1 MKNLCFSIIFLLS
14 IHFVNAQ
21 EITMFSGFF
30 DYQYYQD
37 DKRIAKKELIPLL
50 ETNDEA
56 IAHWKRSKT
65 YSTLSWVALAAETG
79 FFIAE
84 IADNQP
90 FENESNNTLNTVGV
104 FGSLAAVLTFSIISH
119 SQKKKAILKY
129 NQGIQDKTTFKL
141 GPSKQGIG
149 IALTF

>member
-1 MKNLCFSIIFLLS
+1 M
-14 IHFVNAQ
+14 
-21 EITMFSGFF
+21 
-30 DYQYYQD
+30 
-37 DKRIAKKELIPLL
+37 IPLL